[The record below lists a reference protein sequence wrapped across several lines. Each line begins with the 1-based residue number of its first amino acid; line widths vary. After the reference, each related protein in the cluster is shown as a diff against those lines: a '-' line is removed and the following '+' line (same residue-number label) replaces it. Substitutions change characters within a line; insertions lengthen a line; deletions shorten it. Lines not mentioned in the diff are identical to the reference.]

1 MTTSRQPSAPHAVE
15 PGDRTVERLA
25 HYKHALDQASIVA
38 ITDVKG
44 RITYVN
50 DKFCEISKY
59 ERSEL
64 IGQDHRL
71 LNSSYHPKGFIRELW
86 RTIAQGKV
94 WRGELRNRA
103 KDGSFYW
110 VDTTIVPFLDAHGK
124 PEEYLAIRNDITVK
138 KQIEAQLRARETMAQ
153 LGQMAAVIAH
163 EVKNPLAG
171 ISGAIQVISN
181 RMNKDSRESQI
192 LRDIIT
198 RIGELDEV
206 LGGLLAFARPPTPKL
221 RECRLVDIIEQSRA
235 FLADHPAHRH
245 ISFAI
250 TGDDPIVIVDAPL
263 IGRALLNL
271 VINAAQAIE
280 TAELPPPDPRIE
292 VMTTVIGHDVRI
304 DIHDNGPGLPP
315 GVMSELFTPFF
326 TTKVAGT
333 GLGLPI
339 VKQTVEAHGGRIEA
353 ASEPGRTTFSMVLP
367 AVAPASR
374 GR

>member
-1 MTTSRQPSAPHAVE
+1 MTTSRPPSKEAPAHS
-15 PGDRTVERLA
+15 GDRTVEQLA

-71 LNSSYHPKGFIRELW
+71 LNSGYHPKSFIRELW
-86 RTIAQGKV
+86 RTIAHGNV

-103 KDGSFYW
+103 KDGSLYW
-110 VDTTIVPFLDAHGK
+110 VDTTIVPFLDGHGK

-171 ISGAIQVISN
+171 ISGAIQVISQ
-181 RMNKDSRESQI
+181 RIGRESREGQI

-198 RIGELDEV
+198 RISELDDV

-221 RECRLVDIIEQSRA
+221 RECRLRDIIEQSKA

-245 ISFAI
+245 VQVVIG
-250 TGDDPIVIVDAPL
+250 GDDPTVIVDPPL
-263 IGRALLNL
+263 VGRALLNL
-271 VINAAQAIE
+271 IINAAQAIE
-280 TAELPPPDPRIE
+280 TAELPPPSPRIE
-292 VMTTVIGHDVRI
+292 IVVTATAPDVRI

-315 GVMSELFTPFF
+315 GVMGDLFTPFF

-353 ASEPGRTTFSMVLP
+353 ASEPGMTTFSIVLP
-367 AVAPASR
+367 CLAPR
-374 GR
+374 R

>member
-1 MTTSRQPSAPHAVE
+1 MEQ
-15 PGDRTVERLA
+15 LA
-25 HYKHALDQASIVA
+25 HYKYALDQASIVA
-38 ITDVKG
+38 ITDVRG

-59 ERSEL
+59 ERAEL
-64 IGQDHRL
+64 IGQDHRI
-71 LNSSYHPKGFIRELW
+71 LNSGYHPKPFIRDLW

-103 KDGSFYW
+103 KDGSLYW
-110 VDTTIVPFLDAHGK
+110 VDTTIVPFLDVHGR
-124 PEEYLAIRNDITVK
+124 PEEYLAIRNDITIK

-181 RMNKDSRESQI
+181 RMGKDTRESQI

-221 RECRLVDIIEQSRA
+221 RECRLRDIVEQTRA
-235 FLADHPAHRH
+235 FVCDHPAHRNVT
-245 ISFAI
+245 FDI
-250 TGDDPIVIVDAPL
+250 TGDDPVVVVDAPL
-263 IGRALLNL
+263 VGRALLNL
-271 VINAAQAIE
+271 VMNAAQAIE
-280 TAELPPPDPRIE
+280 SCELPPPVPRIE
-292 VMTTVIGHDVRI
+292 VAITVVGQDVRI

-315 GVMSELFTPFF
+315 GVMSDLFTPFF
-326 TTKVAGT
+326 TTKIAGT

-353 ASEPGRTTFSMVLP
+353 ASEPGRTTFSVVLP
-367 AVAPASR
+367 CLAPQR
-374 GR
+374 PR